1 MNGPRVVVAGR
12 WLGEGAAA
20 APGTPEGGP
29 SPQRPGADPALRAP
43 GNGAPDPGG
52 GDSPAFE
59 AVVSSQP
66 NPDPGSRDSPATLRA
81 LGAVASGITSARPG
95 AHCSLVPL
103 GPGPV
108 FDEAAAGAGSFTA
121 VRVPTG
127 APSTA
132 PAGEAVRA
140 ALAGGGTVVVEG
152 GHNAA
157 VDCGFGFLT
166 ALTGISV
173 REGDDLARSLPA
185 ALDRAERIV
194 ADSGADLVAA
204 ASTTRPL
211 VGLDSVLA
219 VAPGPAPRPGQDPGL
234 TALLSRELARRPRS
248 RTLLAQAAPGPSAGA
263 GPASARGSGSGGGVA
278 AVIAA
283 IGGRI
288 VDTGPLL
295 VALGPLRRHLEEAD
309 LLVACEP
316 DLSFPALA
324 ESCLDAITAAAA
336 PWAIPVVALAARSTL
351 SAHERAQWGLHGVFA
366 TDGALG
372 PGAAGARI
380 ARTWLPAAD
389 GPDSAAR
396 RKRVG

>member
-20 APGTPEGGP
+20 APGTPGGGP
-29 SPQRPGADPALRAP
+29 PPQRPGADPALRAP
-43 GNGAPDPGG
+43 GNGAADPGG

-66 NPDPGSRDSPATLRA
+66 NPDPGSGDPPATLRA
-81 LGAVASGITSARPG
+81 LGAVASGIMGARPG

-108 FDEAAAGAGSFTA
+108 FDEAAAGVGSFTA

-173 REGDDLARSLPA
+173 HEGDDLARSLPA
-185 ALDRAERIV
+185 ALDRV
-194 ADSGADLVAA
+194 ASLSHSDL
-204 ASTTRPL
+204 
-211 VGLDSVLA
+211 GD
-219 VAPGPAPRPGQDPGL
+219 
-234 TALLSRELARRPRS
+234 ELARAVADIR
-248 RTLLAQAAPGPSAGA
+248 LGAPSV
-263 GPASARGSGSGGGVA
+263 R
-278 AVIAA
+278 
-283 IGGRI
+283 
-288 VDTGPLL
+288 
-295 VALGPLRRHLEEAD
+295 ALTD
-309 LLVACEP
+309 
-316 DLSFPALA
+316 
-324 ESCLDAITAAAA
+324 
-336 PWAIPVVALAARSTL
+336 LAARNDSPALSRLCQTL
-351 SAHERAQWGLHGVFA
+351 STAIGRGSPLAAVLHDQARDIREASRQRLMEEGGKREIAMLFPVVFLILPVTVLFALYPGLM
-366 TDGALG
+366 ALDIT
-372 PGAAGARI
+372 P
-380 ARTWLPAAD
+380 
-389 GPDSAAR
+389 
-396 RKRVG
+396 

>member
-29 SPQRPGADPALRAP
+29 PPQRPGADPALRAP
-43 GNGAPDPGG
+43 GNGA
-52 GDSPAFE
+52 A
-59 AVVSSQP
+59 
-66 NPDPGSRDSPATLRA
+66 DPGSGDSPATLRA
-81 LGAVASGITSARPG
+81 LGAVASGITGARPG
-95 AHCSLVPL
+95 AHCFLVPL

-132 PAGEAVRA
+132 PAGEAVRS

-173 REGDDLARSLPA
+173 REGEDLARSLPA

-263 GPASARGSGSGGGVA
+263 GPASARGSGSGG
-278 AVIAA
+278 
-283 IGGRI
+283 
-288 VDTGPLL
+288 
-295 VALGPLRRHLEEAD
+295 E
-309 LLVACEP
+309 
-316 DLSFPALA
+316 
-324 ESCLDAITAAAA
+324 
-336 PWAIPVVALAARSTL
+336 
-351 SAHERAQWGLHGVFA
+351 
-366 TDGALG
+366 
-372 PGAAGARI
+372 
-380 ARTWLPAAD
+380 
-389 GPDSAAR
+389 
-396 RKRVG
+396 

>member
-1 MNGPRVVVAGR
+1 MG
-12 WLGEGAAA
+12 
-20 APGTPEGGP
+20 
-29 SPQRPGADPALRAP
+29 
-43 GNGAPDPGG
+43 
-52 GDSPAFE
+52 
-59 AVVSSQP
+59 SQP
-66 NPDPGSRDSPATLRA
+66 NPDPGSGSSPATLRA
-81 LGAVASGITSARPG
+81 LGAVASGIMGARPG
-95 AHCSLVPL
+95 ARCSLVPL

-108 FDEAAAGAGSFTA
+108 FDEAAAGAFTA
-121 VRVPTG
+121 IRVPTG

-132 PAGEAVRA
+132 PAGESVRA

-185 ALDRAERIV
+185 ALDRAERII
-194 ADSGADLVAA
+194 ADSGVDLVAA

-219 VAPGPAPRPGQDPGL
+219 VAPGLELRPGQDPGL

-248 RTLLAQAAPGPSAGA
+248 RTLLAQAAPGPSTGA
-263 GPASARGSGSGGGVA
+263 GPASARGSGSGGGAA

-288 VDTGPLL
+288 VDTGALL
-295 VALGPLRRHLEEAD
+295 VALGPLRHHLEGAD

-324 ESCLDAITAAAA
+324 ESCLDSITAAAA

-366 TDGALG
+366 TDGALNL
-372 PGAAGARI
+372 GAAGARI

-396 RKRVG
+396 HKRVG

>member
-1 MNGPRVVVAGR
+1 M
-12 WLGEGAAA
+12 
-20 APGTPEGGP
+20 
-29 SPQRPGADPALRAP
+29 
-43 GNGAPDPGG
+43 
-52 GDSPAFE
+52 
-59 AVVSSQP
+59 
-66 NPDPGSRDSPATLRA
+66 
-81 LGAVASGITSARPG
+81 LGAVASGITGARPG

-173 REGDDLARSLPA
+173 HEGDDLARSLPA
-185 ALDRAERIV
+185 ALDRAERII

-219 VAPGPAPRPGQDPGL
+219 VAPGPAARPGQDPGL

-336 PWAIPVVALAARSTL
+336 PWAIPVVALAVRSTL

-380 ARTWLPAAD
+380 ARTWLPAAG
-389 GPDSAAR
+389 GPDSAAG

>member
-1 MNGPRVVVAGR
+1 MSGPRVVVAGR

-20 APGTPEGGP
+20 APGTPEDGP

-43 GNGAPDPGG
+43 GNGAPDPGN

-59 AVVSSQP
+59 AVVGSQP
-66 NPDPGSRDSPATLRA
+66 NPDPGSGDSPATLRA
-81 LGAVASGITSARPG
+81 LGAVASGITGARPG
-95 AHCSLVPL
+95 ACCSLVPL

-108 FDEAAAGAGSFTA
+108 FDEAAAGAFTA
-121 VRVPTG
+121 IRVPTG

-185 ALDRAERIV
+185 ALGRAERII
-194 ADSGADLVAA
+194 ADSGVDLVAA

-219 VAPGPAPRPGQDPGL
+219 VAPGLEPRPGQDPGL
-234 TALLSRELARRPRS
+234 TALLARELARRPRS
-248 RTLLAQAAPGPSAGA
+248 RTLLAQAAPGPSTGA
-263 GPASARGSGSGGGVA
+263 GPASARGSGSGGGAA

-288 VDTGPLL
+288 ADTGALL
-295 VALGPLRRHLEEAD
+295 VALGPLRHRLEGAD

-324 ESCLDAITAAAA
+324 ESCLDSITAAAA

-366 TDGALG
+366 TDGALNL
-372 PGAAGARI
+372 GAAGARI

-396 RKRVG
+396 HKRVG

>member
-1 MNGPRVVVAGR
+1 MSGPRVVVAGR
-12 WLGEGAAA
+12 WLGEGADA
-20 APGTPEGGP
+20 APGTPEDGP

-43 GNGAPDPGG
+43 GNGAPDPGN

-59 AVVSSQP
+59 AVVGSQP
-66 NPDPGSRDSPATLRA
+66 NPDPGSGDSPATLRA
-81 LGAVASGITSARPG
+81 LGAVASGITGARLG
-95 AHCSLVPL
+95 ARCSLVPL

-108 FDEAAAGAGSFTA
+108 FDEAAAGAFTA
-121 VRVPTG
+121 IRVPTG

-140 ALAGGGTVVVEG
+140 ALAGGGMVVVEG

-185 ALDRAERIV
+185 ALDRAERII

-219 VAPGPAPRPGQDPGL
+219 VAPGLEPRPGQDPGL

-248 RTLLAQAAPGPSAGA
+248 RTLLAQAAPGPSTGA
-263 GPASARGSGSGGGVA
+263 GPASARGSGSGGGAA

-288 VDTGPLL
+288 VDTGALL
-295 VALGPLRRHLEEAD
+295 VALGPLRHHLEGAD

-324 ESCLDAITAAAA
+324 ESCLDSITAAAA

-366 TDGALG
+366 TDGALNL
-372 PGAAGARI
+372 GAAGARI

-396 RKRVG
+396 HKRVG

>member
-1 MNGPRVVVAGR
+1 MSGPRVVVAGR
-12 WLGEGAAA
+12 WLGEGADA
-20 APGTPEGGP
+20 APGTPEDGP

-43 GNGAPDPGG
+43 GNGAPDPGN

-59 AVVSSQP
+59 AVVGSQP
-66 NPDPGSRDSPATLRA
+66 NPDPGSGDSPATLRA
-81 LGAVASGITSARPG
+81 LGAVASGITGARLG
-95 AHCSLVPL
+95 ARCSLVPL

-108 FDEAAAGAGSFTA
+108 FDEAAAGAFTA
-121 VRVPTG
+121 IRVPTG

-140 ALAGGGTVVVEG
+140 ALAGGGMVVVEG

-219 VAPGPAPRPGQDPGL
+219 VAPGLEPRPGQDPGL
-234 TALLSRELARRPRS
+234 TALLSRELGRRPRS

-288 VDTGPLL
+288 VDTGALL
-295 VALGPLRRHLEEAD
+295 VALGPMRHHLEGAD

-324 ESCLDAITAAAA
+324 ESCLDSITAAAA

-366 TDGALG
+366 TDGALNL
-372 PGAAGARI
+372 GAAGARI

-396 RKRVG
+396 HKRVG

>member
-1 MNGPRVVVAGR
+1 MSGPRVVVAGR
-12 WLGEGAAA
+12 WLGEGADA
-20 APGTPEGGP
+20 APGTPEDGP
-29 SPQRPGADPALRAP
+29 SPLRPGADPALRAP
-43 GNGAPDPGG
+43 GNGAPDPG
-52 GDSPAFE
+52 S
-59 AVVSSQP
+59 
-66 NPDPGSRDSPATLRA
+66 GSSPATLRA
-81 LGAVASGITSARPG
+81 LGAVASGIIGARPG
-95 AHCSLVPL
+95 ARCSLVPL

-108 FDEAAAGAGSFTA
+108 FDEAAAGAFTA
-121 VRVPTG
+121 IRVPTR
-127 APSTA
+127 ALSTA

-140 ALAGGGTVVVEG
+140 ALAGGGMVVVEG

-185 ALDRAERIV
+185 ALDRAERII
-194 ADSGADLVAA
+194 ADSGVDLVAA

-219 VAPGPAPRPGQDPGL
+219 VAPGLEPRPGQDPGL

-248 RTLLAQAAPGPSAGA
+248 RTLLAQAAPGPSTGT
-263 GPASARGSGSGGGVA
+263 GPASARGSGSGGGAA

-288 VDTGPLL
+288 VDTGALL
-295 VALGPLRRHLEEAD
+295 VALGPLRHHLEGAD

-324 ESCLDAITAAAA
+324 ESCLDSITAAAA

-366 TDGALG
+366 TDGALNL
-372 PGAAGARI
+372 GAAGARI

-396 RKRVG
+396 HKRVG

>member
-1 MNGPRVVVAGR
+1 MSGPRVVVAGR
-12 WLGEGAAA
+12 WLGEGADA
-20 APGTPEGGP
+20 APGTPEDGP

-43 GNGAPDPGG
+43 GNGAPDPGN

-59 AVVSSQP
+59 AVVGSQP
-66 NPDPGSRDSPATLRA
+66 NPDPGSGSSPATLRA
-81 LGAVASGITSARPG
+81 LGAVASGITGARPG
-95 AHCSLVPL
+95 ACCSLVPL

-108 FDEAAAGAGSFTA
+108 FDEAAAGAFTA
-121 VRVPTG
+121 IRVPTG

-185 ALDRAERIV
+185 ALDRAERII
-194 ADSGADLVAA
+194 ADSGVDLVAA

-219 VAPGPAPRPGQDPGL
+219 VAPGLEPRPGQDPGL
-234 TALLSRELARRPRS
+234 TALLARELARRPRS
-248 RTLLAQAAPGPSAGA
+248 RTLLAQAAPGPSTGA
-263 GPASARGSGSGGGVA
+263 GPASARGSGSGGGAA

-288 VDTGPLL
+288 ADTGALL
-295 VALGPLRRHLEEAD
+295 VALGPLRHRLEGAD

-324 ESCLDAITAAAA
+324 ESCLDSITAAAA

-366 TDGALG
+366 TDGALNL
-372 PGAAGARI
+372 GAAGARI

-396 RKRVG
+396 HKRVG

>member
-1 MNGPRVVVAGR
+1 MRGPRVVVAGR
-12 WLGEGAAA
+12 WLEEGAAA

-43 GNGAPDPGG
+43 GNGAPDPGN

-59 AVVSSQP
+59 AVVGSQP
-66 NPDPGSRDSPATLRA
+66 NPDPGGGDSPATLRA
-81 LGAVASGITSARPG
+81 LGAVASGITGARPG
-95 AHCSLVPL
+95 ACCSLVPL

-108 FDEAAAGAGSFTA
+108 FDEAAAGAFTA
-121 VRVPTG
+121 IRVPTG

-185 ALDRAERIV
+185 ALDRAERII
-194 ADSGADLVAA
+194 ADSGVDLVAA

-219 VAPGPAPRPGQDPGL
+219 VAPGLEPRPGQDPGL

-248 RTLLAQAAPGPSAGA
+248 RTLLAQAAPGPSTGA
-263 GPASARGSGSGGGVA
+263 GPASARGSGSGGGAA

-288 VDTGPLL
+288 VDTGALL
-295 VALGPLRRHLEEAD
+295 VALGPLRHHLEGAD

-324 ESCLDAITAAAA
+324 ESCLDSITAAAA
-336 PWAIPVVALAARSTL
+336 PWAIPVVALVARSTL

-366 TDGALG
+366 TDGALNL
-372 PGAAGARI
+372 GAAGARI

-396 RKRVG
+396 HKRVG

>member
-1 MNGPRVVVAGR
+1 MSGPRVVVAGR
-12 WLGEGAAA
+12 WLGEGAAE
-20 APGTPEGGP
+20 APGTPEDGP
-29 SPQRPGADPALRAP
+29 SPQRPDADPALRAP
-43 GNGAPDPGG
+43 GNGAPDPGS

-66 NPDPGSRDSPATLRA
+66 NPDPGNGESPATLRA
-81 LGAVASGITSARPG
+81 LGAVASGITGARPG

-108 FDEAAAGAGSFTA
+108 FDEAAAGVSAFTA

-204 ASTTRPL
+204 ASTTRAL

-219 VAPGPAPRPGQDPGL
+219 VAPGPAARPGQDPGL
-234 TALLSRELARRPRS
+234 TALLARELARRPR
-248 RTLLAQAAPGPSAGA
+248 
-263 GPASARGSGSGGGVA
+263 
-278 AVIAA
+278 
-283 IGGRI
+283 
-288 VDTGPLL
+288 
-295 VALGPLRRHLEEAD
+295 
-309 LLVACEP
+309 
-316 DLSFPALA
+316 
-324 ESCLDAITAAAA
+324 
-336 PWAIPVVALAARSTL
+336 
-351 SAHERAQWGLHGVFA
+351 
-366 TDGALG
+366 
-372 PGAAGARI
+372 
-380 ARTWLPAAD
+380 
-389 GPDSAAR
+389 
-396 RKRVG
+396 